1 MAKRWK
7 PRRAT
12 KRAKPSTPTSNPY
25 PPARRLS
32 TGSCLHHR
40 LRVHA
45 PAGGGLWSCGRQLRR
60 QHPRRTRAAALGQSW
75 AECRYEGRT
84 SVCLPTSFVFT
95 PPHRCGADEEDTQT
109 PPDERPTGRAP
120 EAEEARLEVE
130 HALAQKALAYG
141 EALEAE
147 RASYE
152 AELAR
157 KTQEAEDRQ
166 ATLKAVAQDR
176 SELASMYRR
185 ANQELCRL
193 RAELSQRT
201 LEVLE
206 LRQAWGHWMC
216 SLCLLGFH
224 GLANQESRQLRQPG
238 LNKCVVCL
246 DETAR
251 LAFVPCGHL
260 ASCEIC
266 AAQIHPLQCPVCRQ
280 KSESVLPI
288 YLP

>member
-1 MAKRWK
+1 M
-7 PRRAT
+7 PVRRA
-12 KRAKPSTPTSNPY
+12 
-25 PPARRLS
+25 
-32 TGSCLHHR
+32 
-40 LRVHA
+40 RVR
-45 PAGGGLWSCGRQLRR
+45 G
-60 QHPRRTRAAALGQSW
+60 T
-75 AECRYEGRT
+75 
-84 SVCLPTSFVFT
+84 VCLPTSFVFT